1 MQKTDLIIIGAGPG
15 GYETALEA
23 AKAGLSVTLFEGAE
37 LGGTCLNAGCIPTKC
52 LVKNAE
58 VVSQFKNSEQ
68 FGIDDF
74 TFSLDFNKVMERKN
88 NVVETLRAGI
98 AQMMKMAKVNV
109 VKGFAAF
116 TDDHTVTCDGEE
128 YTADNFIIAIG
139 SVSKALP
146 IPGADLE
153 CVMDSTRILSI
164 DHIPE
169 SLTIIGGGVIVMEF
183 AGIFSALGSK
193 VTVIEF
199 MKQILPPFDA
209 DIAKRLKA
217 ALTKQGIKIITGA
230 AATSITQDADYQCV
244 VNYTVKDKEEQVVS
258 SDLLMAVGRAP
269 RLDTCGL
276 DKAGV
281 EYTKRGIV
289 VDEWMRTNVPHI
301 FAIGDCNARM
311 MLAHVASFQG
321 MHALNAILGHDDD
334 IDFNVVPSAV
344 FTNPECGMAGL
355 TEAQCKE
362 KGMDVKIG
370 QAFFRAN
377 GKALAMGESEGLV
390 KLIFDAVSGC
400 LVGAHIMGVQAADL
414 AQQCADLMS
423 RGTTRDQMLD
433 IIFGHPTVSEVLMA
447 AARNVK

>member
-1 MQKTDLIIIGAGPG
+1 
-15 GYETALEA
+15 
-23 AKAGLSVTLFEGAE
+23 
-37 LGGTCLNAGCIPTKC
+37 
-52 LVKNAE
+52 
-58 VVSQFKNSEQ
+58 
-68 FGIDDF
+68 
-74 TFSLDFNKVMERKN
+74 
-88 NVVETLRAGI
+88 
-98 AQMMKMAKVNV
+98 
-109 VKGFAAF
+109 
-116 TDDHTVTCDGEE
+116 
-128 YTADNFIIAIG
+128 
-139 SVSKALP
+139 
-146 IPGADLE
+146 
-153 CVMDSTRILSI
+153 
-164 DHIPE
+164 
-169 SLTIIGGGVIVMEF
+169 
-183 AGIFSALGSK
+183 
-193 VTVIEF
+193 
-199 MKQILPPFDA
+199 
-209 DIAKRLKA
+209 
-217 ALTKQGIKIITGA
+217 
-230 AATSITQDADYQCV
+230 
-244 VNYTVKDKEEQVVS
+244 
-258 SDLLMAVGRAP
+258 
-269 RLDTCGL
+269 
-276 DKAGV
+276 
-281 EYTKRGIV
+281 
-289 VDEWMRTNVPHI
+289 MRTNVPHI